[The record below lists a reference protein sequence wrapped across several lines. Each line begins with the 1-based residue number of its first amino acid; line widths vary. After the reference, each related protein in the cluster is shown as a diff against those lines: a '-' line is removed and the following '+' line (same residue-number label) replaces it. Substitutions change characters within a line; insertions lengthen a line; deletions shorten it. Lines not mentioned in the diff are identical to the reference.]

1 MKAKTIAVA
10 VASNFLC
17 VGFVVNNAMAAPQV
31 STLSIEC
38 NWGTLTMEPIS
49 DGLDQGGHSLDTSG
63 DGEQSRVGFVTV
75 VDQSKVDATCNLIE
89 YLMVGNAGR

>member
-10 VASNFLC
+10 VASTFLFA
-17 VGFVVNNAMAAPQV
+17 GFVVDNAVADPPV

-38 NWGTLTMEPIS
+38 KWGTLTMEPIS
-49 DGLDQGGHSLDTSG
+49 DGLDQGGHSLDANG
-63 DGEQSRVGFVTV
+63 DSEQSRIGLLKV
-75 VDQSKVDATCNLIE
+75 VDQGKVDATCNLIE